1 MDANR
6 ISELNELKHILL
18 DHKLCGILGVKDKYY
33 NKLVECIWNDIKY
46 HNTALYKNSRFS
58 VVSFPFLKLIIMV
71 LASLLSMMRWKKIR
85 KQLCKDAIES
95 HKTIVVPFA
104 YTVIRFKPFLE
115 IDKNAG
121 LYYPPLF
128 HYDYIAKHID
138 FYKKNNVCFELGCF
152 SIGDIIFSFADII
165 VNYRGIVKV
174 SKYLDN
180 KYNQNSNKFVNII
193 FMICIY
199 RHYFERR
206 FNKVSTSAKR
216 VWIMDYDL
224 DYKYIL
230 LNSIIKS
237 YSPDDITIHQQHGM
251 FWNDL
256 GFEYMNTLS
265 DYDFCCCQREYDM
278 IMNGN
283 NEYNSKVEIMGTPM
297 QCLNKSVPLSD
308 VSIKYDV
315 LVLLTAAFE
324 EKWTTIQKTV
334 LPLLSKSGY
343 KVLARFRPA
352 SKSNDA
358 AVLKTVLKG
367 IDLSNGTSLA
377 EDIASSKMVVSFSGD
392 AIYECFRANK
402 RTLLVLPEDYHKS
415 FFNTQLRSDNFKV
428 LLAKEFNL
436 DILKDCINNIV
447 PVDFKQDKYVLFN
460 LGLFDYDVYIEKYK
474 KRLKQ
479 ISTSI
484 IS

>member
-6 ISELNELKHILL
+6 ISELNELKQILQE
-18 DHKLCGILGVKDKYY
+18 HKLCGILGVKDKYY

-46 HNTALYKNSRFS
+46 HNSALYKNSRFS
-58 VVSFPFLKLIIMV
+58 VISSPFVKLVIMV
-71 LASLLSMMRWKKIR
+71 LASLLSMMRWVKIR
-85 KQLCKDAIES
+85 KQLSKDAIDG
-95 HKTIVVPFA
+95 HKTVIVPFA

-115 IDKNAG
+115 IGKDAG
-121 LYYPPLF
+121 LYYPPLY
-128 HYDYIAKHID
+128 HYDYISKHID
-138 FYKKNNVCFELGCF
+138 FYKQNNVRIELGCF
-152 SIGDIIFSFADII
+152 GIDDIIHTFTDII
-165 VNYRGIVKV
+165 TNYRGIVKT

-180 KYNQNSNKFVNII
+180 KYDQNSNKFVNII

-199 RHYFERR
+199 RHNFERR
-206 FNKVSTSAKR
+206 FKNVITPANR
-216 VWIMDYDL
+216 VWVMDYDL

-230 LNSIIKS
+230 LNSIIKMH
-237 YSPDDITIHQQHGM
+237 SPGDVTIHQQHGM

-297 QCLNKSVPLSD
+297 QCLNKSVSLSD

-334 LPLLSKSGY
+334 LPLLSRSDI

-352 SKSNDA
+352 SKINDA
-358 AVLKTVLKG
+358 IVLKDVLEG
-367 IDLSNGTSLA
+367 IDLSDGTTLA
-377 EDIASSKMVVSFSGD
+377 EDIASCKMVVSFSGD

-402 RTLLVLPEDYHKS
+402 RTILVLPEDYYKS
-415 FFNTQLRSDNFKV
+415 FFHTQLRSDDFKV
-428 LLAKEFNL
+428 LLAEEFNM
-436 DILKDCINNIV
+436 DVVKNYIANKV
-447 PVDFKQDKYVLFN
+447 PVDFKQDEYVLFN
-460 LGLFDYDVYIEKYK
+460 LGLFDYDEYIEKYK
-474 KRLKQ
+474 TRLTQ
-479 ISTSI
+479 ITESL